1 MSEGKW
7 VLANGVRYPVG
18 ERQVFPGAW
27 SIEKEIFV
35 HQGSEWATI
44 TNITVDEA
52 MAIRDVERARKHK
65 VAGSGEVVDYD
76 DDGEIVKW
84 CKLTNL
90 LYEPLSPGE
99 SPPTDSSGKVV
110 DYYSEK
116 LNAVCCGKMVKDGE
130 PGSFIW
136 VPEHKASWNQYPED
150 DDDSDEE

>member
-27 SIEKEIFV
+27 SVEEETFV
-35 HQGSEWATI
+35 HEGSEWATI
-44 TNITVDEA
+44 KNITVEEA
-52 MAIRDVERARKHK
+52 MAIRDVERKRKYR

-90 LYEPLSPGE
+90 LYEPLSSGE

-110 DYYSEK
+110 DYYSK
-116 LNAVCCGKMVKDGE
+116 TLNAVCCGKMVRDGE
-130 PGSFIW
+130 PGAFYW